1 MREDETGE
9 QPVRVFTGSRIE
21 PLDGTRPEAF
31 AVRGERVAATGSRAE
46 LADRFPAVE
55 RVDLDGALVVPGFN
69 DAHCHTS
76 QAALARVRVDVS
88 DARTADEVLAA
99 LRARAAL
106 VPPGEWVVGQG
117 LHEDALSG
125 RVDRD
130 LLDRASAE
138 HPVVVIQ
145 YTFHRAV
152 ANTAALERIGYRTEA
167 DAPSGGQLLTT
178 ADGRLDGWMYERAWL
193 DPWLPGS
200 GRESIAPGGEPSAQL
215 AALREVNTELHRL
228 GITSYCD
235 AIVTPLEQEMYAAA
249 HRLGQLTPRVSM
261 LLWHSYFDP
270 RAWPA
275 EQPDAHRLQLAGVKL
290 MLDGALSG
298 GTCLCRQPYPS
309 ATGGDNGLQVL
320 DDAGF
325 QRTVRSV
332 HAAGARV
339 AVHANGD
346 LAISKVL
353 DVLESLV
360 HPPSGE
366 RINHRLEHCSIT
378 DEGLIER
385 IRAAGATPVPFGA
398 FVAHFGE
405 AIERFYGAER
415 AAMACA
421 HKSML
426 DAGIA
431 VAGSSDF
438 PIIPIDPLPAIRSM
452 VTRRTAGGGVL
463 GPDQRLS
470 VTDALGVYTHG
481 SAHATGEGR
490 VKGRLAAG
498 QSADFTVLDTDLAAV
513 DPQEI
518 TSARVTSTWV
528 GGSCVWSAGS

>member
-346 LAISKVL
+346 LAITRCWMCWSRW
-353 DVLESLV
+353 STRRRG
-360 HPPSGE
+360 SGSTTGS
-366 RINHRLEHCSIT
+366 NT
-378 DEGLIER
+378 
-385 IRAAGATPVPFGA
+385 AASRT
-398 FVAHFGE
+398 
-405 AIERFYGAER
+405 R
-415 AAMACA
+415 
-421 HKSML
+421 
-426 DAGIA
+426 
-431 VAGSSDF
+431 GSSNGSGR
-438 PIIPIDPLPAIRSM
+438 PVRPRS
-452 VTRRTAGGGVL
+452 R
-463 GPDQRLS
+463 
-470 VTDALGVYTHG
+470 
-481 SAHATGEGR
+481 SAR
-490 VKGRLAAG
+490 SSR
-498 QSADFTVLDTDLAAV
+498 
-513 DPQEI
+513 
-518 TSARVTSTWV
+518 TSARPSNASTGLSGPPWPAPTSRCSTR
-528 GGSCVWSAGS
+528 GSRSRAPRTSPSSPSTRCRRSAAW